1 MRLFFFTVFIGLN
14 VFSQKIY
21 LGDITG
27 YQNSSLDTLR
37 QEFHV
42 YLDDRILTI
51 DLFNFEKRSRPIALD
66 KGLSQEFPYFV
77 LPEIWVQ
84 NEVHFLYP
92 SGGLVYRIENDTIKR
107 IDHSFDHNMQYGTS
121 VFEHEGTIFKYG
133 GYGFWSDRD
142 FFTYYDKT
150 LMEWE
155 VYHPIKS
162 EIIPKGRYGHY
173 YIKDHDKFHVFGG
186 TRTDPDNRRKKID
199 YNEAWS
205 FDFKNKEWLFLGTHD
220 KITEPFMRVPYQNKL
235 LLLKTNGMTVID
247 IDSNTRAVYE
257 HSPISAQITEN
268 HKVIYHNAKFYLL
281 ITNTT
286 GSYLNIIDEAEFFG
300 ETIEQSNF
308 YKNQAYWLKRG
319 GIFFLVMLIIILI
332 FWLIKKNFV
341 SRNKIKLLDNG
352 LRYHLKFTEFDQE
365 SMAIIRLLLNE
376 EEVSSSKILQIVEKP
391 QYSPAHNER
400 IKVQKIKDINI
411 KISALLRSNED
422 MITSFK
428 SSQDRRIRLYKIH
441 RENFDV
447 KGMTKHRKT

>member
-1 MRLFFFTVFIGLN
+1 MRLLFLLVFISLN
-14 VFSQKIY
+14 AFSQKIE
-21 LGDITG
+21 LDDMSH

-66 KGLSQEFPYFV
+66 KGLSPEFPYFM

-84 NEVHFLYP
+84 NEVYFVSP

-150 LMEWE
+150 SMEWE
-155 VYHPIKS
+155 VYHPIRS

-235 LLLKTNGMTVID
+235 LMLKTNGMTVID
-247 IDSNTRAVYE
+247 IDSNTRTVYE
-257 HSPISAQITEN
+257 YSPVSAQITEN

-281 ITNTT
+281 ITNIT
-286 GSYLNIIDEAEFFG
+286 GSYLYIIKETDFFG
-300 ETIEQSNF
+300 EMAEQAQF
-308 YKNQAYWLKRG
+308 YKNQAYWLKQG
-319 GIFFLVMLIIILI
+319 SLYILVMALIIFA
-332 FWLIKKNFV
+332 FWLIKKNFIA
-341 SRNKIKLLDNG
+341 RNKIKLLDNG
-352 LRYHLKFTEFDQE
+352 LRYHLKFTEFDPE
-365 SMAIIRLLLNE
+365 SMAIIRLLLSE
-376 EEVSSSKILQIVEKP
+376 EKVSSSQILHIVEKE

-400 IKVQKIKDINI
+400 IKVQKINDINI
-411 KISALLRSNED
+411 KIATLLGVKHDLIIN
-422 MITSFK
+422 FK
-428 SSQDRRIRLYKIH
+428 SSQDRRIRLYKISKT
-441 RENFDV
+441 NFDL
-447 KGMTKHRKT
+447 KGMDKPKKS